1 MLDFEQYI
9 DIFID
14 ESKEHLQSLNQC
26 LLDYESNTENLET
39 VNEIF
44 RIAHT
49 LKGMSATMGFET
61 IASLTHKM
69 ENILDGIRSHK
80 LQTTGEMVDILFE
93 GLDILEEEVK
103 SIETTGKE
111 KEIDIKN
118 IIARLDDIEK
128 QKPSKAK
135 ETIKNTLDSDNS
147 NDSHVLEISQEDKET
162 IVNVALDMAENGFQ
176 IYKLW
181 IKLEKGCMLKAA
193 RAFLVF
199 KSLEAKGE
207 IVYSSPSSD
216 DIEDEKFE
224 DSFIVLYST
233 KLSIEEVEKIVI
245 EVSEVETVE
254 ISIYDI
260 TKDDVSKSE
269 QSQVV
274 DVQTNEQIISED
286 KGNINLKE
294 NKTDIKNEIVKDK
307 KVESDSVTKKSK
319 TGKTV
324 RVDIDRLDNLMNLV
338 SELIIVKTRLEDDE
352 ISSNQQN
359 MNDAV
364 EYLERITT
372 SLHDAVT
379 KVRMVPV
386 ERVFNRFPRMVRD
399 LSKDLNKEIELFM
412 AGEETEV
419 DRTVI
424 DEIGDPLIHLLRNS
438 IDHGIEVPEV
448 RLQKGKNEKGKVN
461 LNAYPDGNTVVIEVS
476 DDGAGINV
484 EKVKQKAIDK
494 GLITTEQAREM
505 DSNKAAE
512 LIFAPGFSTAD
523 KVSDISGRGV
533 GLDVVLT
540 KIEALGGNVEIETEK
555 DKGSR
560 FIIRLP
566 LTLAIIQALLVI
578 IGDEK
583 YAIPLNNI
591 KEITDINT
599 EEIRLIEQKEV
610 ILYRDNPLPL
620 LRLSEVLDCKE
631 QNRAQGEATVV
642 IVKKGDKEIG
652 LIIDSLIGQQ
662 EIVIKSLGRYLN
674 FVKEIAGATILGN
687 GGVALIIDTN
697 SLF

>member
-14 ESKEHLQSLNQC
+14 ESKEHLQNLNQC
-26 LLDYESNTENLET
+26 LLDYEANTENLET

-80 LQTTGEMVDILFE
+80 LQTTPEMVDILFE

-103 SIETTGKE
+103 SIETSGKE

-118 IIARLDDIEK
+118 IISRLDDIENQRAGSAK
-128 QKPSKAK
+128 APIKSKA
-135 ETIKNTLDSDNS
+135 DSVDN
-147 NDSHVLEISQEDKET
+147 HELEISEEDRDT
-162 IVNVALDMAENGFQ
+162 IISVAADMAENGFKVF
-176 IYKLW
+176 KLW
-181 IKLEKGCMLKAA
+181 IKLEDGCMLKAA

-199 KSLEAKGE
+199 KSLESKGE

-224 DSFIVLYST
+224 DSFTVLYSS
-233 KLSIEEVEKIVI
+233 KLSSDEVEKIVM
-245 EVSEVETVE
+245 EVSEIEKVE
-254 ISIYDI
+254 ISIFDI
-260 TKDDVSKSE
+260 SKTTISKSE
-269 QSQVV
+269 SIESIKSM
-274 DVQTNEQIISED
+274 DDNEAQFEELT
-286 KGNINLKE
+286 KNINLE
-294 NKTDIKNEIVKDK
+294 NKSDTKNDSNQDK
-307 KVESDSVTKKSK
+307 QAEGDAASKKNK

-412 AGEETEV
+412 SGEETEV

-438 IDHGIEVPEV
+438 IDHGIEIPEV
-448 RLQKGKNEKGKVN
+448 RLEKGKKEKGRVN

-484 EKVKQKAIDK
+484 DKVKQKAIDK
-494 GLITTEQAREM
+494 GLITAEQAREM
-505 DSNKAAE
+505 DANKAAE

-578 IGDEK
+578 VGEEK

-631 QNRAQGEATVV
+631 QKRAQGEATVV

-674 FVKEIAGATILGN
+674 FVKQIAGATILGN

>member
-14 ESKEHLQSLNQC
+14 ESKEHLQNLNQC
-26 LLDYESNTENLET
+26 LLDYEANTENLET

-80 LQTTGEMVDILFE
+80 LQTTPEMVDILFE

-103 SIETTGKE
+103 SIETSGKE

-118 IIARLDDIEK
+118 IISRLDDIENQRAGSAK
-128 QKPSKAK
+128 APIKSKV
-135 ETIKNTLDSDNS
+135 DSVDN
-147 NDSHVLEISQEDKET
+147 HELEISEEDRDT
-162 IVNVALDMAENGFQ
+162 IISVAADMAENGFKVF
-176 IYKLW
+176 KLW
-181 IKLEKGCMLKAA
+181 IKLEDGCMLKAA

-199 KSLEAKGE
+199 KSLESKGE

-224 DSFIVLYST
+224 DSFTVLYSS
-233 KLSIEEVEKIVI
+233 KLSSDEVEKIVM
-245 EVSEVETVE
+245 EVSEIEKVE
-254 ISIYDI
+254 ISIFDI
-260 TKDDVSKSE
+260 SKATISKSE
-269 QSQVV
+269 SIESIKSM
-274 DVQTNEQIISED
+274 DDNEAQFEELT
-286 KGNINLKE
+286 KNINLE
-294 NKTDIKNEIVKDK
+294 NKSDTKNDSNQDK
-307 KVESDSVTKKSK
+307 QAEGDAGAKKNK

-412 AGEETEV
+412 SGEETEV

-438 IDHGIEVPEV
+438 IDHGIEIPEV
-448 RLQKGKNEKGKVN
+448 RLEKGKKEKGRVN

-484 EKVKQKAIDK
+484 DKVKQKAIDK
-494 GLITTEQAREM
+494 GLITAEQAREM
-505 DSNKAAE
+505 DANKAAE

-578 IGDEK
+578 VGEEK

-631 QNRAQGEATVV
+631 QKRAQGEATVV

-674 FVKEIAGATILGN
+674 FVKQIAGATILGN

>member
-14 ESKEHLQSLNQC
+14 ESKEHLQNLNQC
-26 LLDYESNTENLET
+26 LLDYEANTENLET

-80 LQTTGEMVDILFE
+80 LQTTPEMVDILFE

-103 SIETTGKE
+103 SIETSGKE

-118 IIARLDDIEK
+118 IISRLDDIENQRAGSAK
-128 QKPSKAK
+128 APIKSKV
-135 ETIKNTLDSDNS
+135 DSVDN
-147 NDSHVLEISQEDKET
+147 HELEISEEDRDT
-162 IVNVALDMAENGFQ
+162 IISVAADMAENGFKVF
-176 IYKLW
+176 KLW
-181 IKLEKGCMLKAA
+181 IKLEDGCMLKAA

-199 KSLEAKGE
+199 KSLESKGE

-224 DSFIVLYST
+224 DSFTVLYSS
-233 KLSIEEVEKIVI
+233 KLSSDEVEKIVM
-245 EVSEVETVE
+245 EVSEIEKVE
-254 ISIYDI
+254 ISIFDI
-260 TKDDVSKSE
+260 SKATISKSE
-269 QSQVV
+269 NIESIKSM
-274 DVQTNEQIISED
+274 DDNEAQFEELT
-286 KGNINLKE
+286 KNINLE
-294 NKTDIKNEIVKDK
+294 NKSDTKNDSNQDK
-307 KVESDSVTKKSK
+307 QAEGDAGAKKNK

-412 AGEETEV
+412 SGEETEV

-438 IDHGIEVPEV
+438 IDHGIEIPEV
-448 RLQKGKNEKGKVN
+448 RLEKGKKEKGRVN

-484 EKVKQKAIDK
+484 DKVKQKAIDK
-494 GLITTEQAREM
+494 GLITAEQAREM
-505 DSNKAAE
+505 DANKAAE

-578 IGDEK
+578 VGEEK

-631 QNRAQGEATVV
+631 QKRAQGEATVV

-674 FVKEIAGATILGN
+674 FVKQIAGATILGN

>member
-14 ESKEHLQSLNQC
+14 ESKEHLQNLNQC
-26 LLDYESNTENLET
+26 LLDYEANTENLET

-80 LQTTGEMVDILFE
+80 LQTTPEMVDILFE

-103 SIETTGKE
+103 SIETSGKE

-118 IIARLDDIEK
+118 IISRLDDIENQRAGSAK
-128 QKPSKAK
+128 APIKAK
-135 ETIKNTLDSDNS
+135 IDSVDN
-147 NDSHVLEISQEDKET
+147 HELEISEEDRDT
-162 IVNVALDMAENGFQ
+162 IISVAADMAENGFKVF
-176 IYKLW
+176 KLW
-181 IKLEKGCMLKAA
+181 IKLEDGCMLKAA

-199 KSLEAKGE
+199 KSLESKGE

-224 DSFIVLYST
+224 DSFTVLYSS
-233 KLSIEEVEKIVI
+233 KLSSDEVEKIVM
-245 EVSEVETVE
+245 EVSEIEKVE
-254 ISIYDI
+254 ISIFDI
-260 TKDDVSKSE
+260 SKATISKSE
-269 QSQVV
+269 NIESIKSM
-274 DVQTNEQIISED
+274 DDNEAQFEELT
-286 KGNINLKE
+286 KNINLE
-294 NKTDIKNEIVKDK
+294 NKSDTKNDSNQDK
-307 KVESDSVTKKSK
+307 QAEGDAGAKKNK

-412 AGEETEV
+412 SGEETEV

-438 IDHGIEVPEV
+438 IDHGIEIPEV
-448 RLQKGKNEKGKVN
+448 RLEKGKKEKGRVN

-484 EKVKQKAIDK
+484 DKVKQKAIDK
-494 GLITTEQAREM
+494 GLITAEQAREM
-505 DSNKAAE
+505 DANKAAE

-578 IGDEK
+578 VGEEK

-631 QNRAQGEATVV
+631 QKRTQGEATVV

-674 FVKEIAGATILGN
+674 FVKQIAGATILGN

>member
-14 ESKEHLQSLNQC
+14 ESKEHLQNLNQC
-26 LLDYESNTENLET
+26 LLDYEANTENLET

-80 LQTTGEMVDILFE
+80 LQTTPEMVDILFE

-103 SIETTGKE
+103 SIETSGKE

-118 IIARLDDIEK
+118 IISRLDDIENQRAGSAK
-128 QKPSKAK
+128 APIKSKA
-135 ETIKNTLDSDNS
+135 DSVDN
-147 NDSHVLEISQEDKET
+147 HELEISEEDRDT
-162 IVNVALDMAENGFQ
+162 IISVAADMAENGFKVF
-176 IYKLW
+176 KLW
-181 IKLEKGCMLKAA
+181 IKLEDGCMLKAA

-199 KSLEAKGE
+199 KSLESKGE

-224 DSFIVLYST
+224 DSFTVLYSS
-233 KLSIEEVEKIVI
+233 KLSSDEVEKIVM
-245 EVSEVETVE
+245 EVSEIEKVE
-254 ISIYDI
+254 ISIFDI
-260 TKDDVSKSE
+260 SKATISKSE
-269 QSQVV
+269 NIESIKSM
-274 DVQTNEQIISED
+274 DDNEAQFEELT
-286 KGNINLKE
+286 KNINLE
-294 NKTDIKNEIVKDK
+294 NKSDTKNDSNQDK
-307 KVESDSVTKKSK
+307 QAEGDAGSKKNK

-412 AGEETEV
+412 SGEETEV

-438 IDHGIEVPEV
+438 IDHGIEIPEV
-448 RLQKGKNEKGKVN
+448 RLEKGKKEKGRVN

-484 EKVKQKAIDK
+484 DKVKQKAIDK
-494 GLITTEQAREM
+494 GLITAEQAREM
-505 DSNKAAE
+505 DANKAAE

-578 IGDEK
+578 VGEEK

-631 QNRAQGEATVV
+631 QKRAQGEATVV

-674 FVKEIAGATILGN
+674 FVKQIAGATILGN

>member
-14 ESKEHLQSLNQC
+14 ESKEHLQNLNQC
-26 LLDYESNTENLET
+26 LLDYEANTENLET

-80 LQTTGEMVDILFE
+80 LQTTPEMVDILFE

-103 SIETTGKE
+103 SIETSGKE

-118 IIARLDDIEK
+118 IISRLDDIENQRAGSAK
-128 QKPSKAK
+128 APIKSKV
-135 ETIKNTLDSDNS
+135 DSVDN
-147 NDSHVLEISQEDKET
+147 HELEISEEDRDT
-162 IVNVALDMAENGFQ
+162 IISVAADMAENGFKVF
-176 IYKLW
+176 KLW
-181 IKLEKGCMLKAA
+181 IKLEDGCMLKAA

-199 KSLEAKGE
+199 KSLESKGE

-224 DSFIVLYST
+224 DSFTVLYSS
-233 KLSIEEVEKIVI
+233 KLSSDEVEKIVM
-245 EVSEVETVE
+245 EVSEIEKVE
-254 ISIYDI
+254 ISIFDI
-260 TKDDVSKSE
+260 SKATISKSE
-269 QSQVV
+269 NIESIKSM
-274 DVQTNEQIISED
+274 DDNETQFEELT
-286 KGNINLKE
+286 KNINLE
-294 NKTDIKNEIVKDK
+294 NKSDTKNDSNQDK
-307 KVESDSVTKKSK
+307 QAEGDAASKKNK

-386 ERVFNRFPRMVRD
+386 ERVFNRFPKMVRD

-412 AGEETEV
+412 SGEETEV

-438 IDHGIEVPEV
+438 IDHGIEIPEV
-448 RLQKGKNEKGKVN
+448 RLEKGKKEKGRVN

-484 EKVKQKAIDK
+484 DKVKQKAIDK
-494 GLITTEQAREM
+494 GLITAEQAREM
-505 DSNKAAE
+505 DANKAAE

-578 IGDEK
+578 VGEEK

-631 QNRAQGEATVV
+631 QKRAQGEATVV

-674 FVKEIAGATILGN
+674 FVKQIAGATILGN

>member
-14 ESKEHLQSLNQC
+14 ESKEHLQNLNQC
-26 LLDYESNTENLET
+26 LLDYEANTENLET

-80 LQTTGEMVDILFE
+80 LQTTPEMVDILFE

-103 SIETTGKE
+103 SIETSGKE

-118 IIARLDDIEK
+118 IISRLDDIENQRAGSAK
-128 QKPSKAK
+128 APIKSKV
-135 ETIKNTLDSDNS
+135 DSVDN
-147 NDSHVLEISQEDKET
+147 HELEISEEDRDT
-162 IVNVALDMAENGFQ
+162 IISVAADMAENGFKVF
-176 IYKLW
+176 KLW
-181 IKLEKGCMLKAA
+181 IKLEDGCMLKAA

-199 KSLEAKGE
+199 KSLESKGE

-224 DSFIVLYST
+224 DSFTVLYSS
-233 KLSIEEVEKIVI
+233 KLSSDEVEKIVM
-245 EVSEVETVE
+245 EVSEIEKVE
-254 ISIYDI
+254 ISIFDI
-260 TKDDVSKSE
+260 SKATISKSE
-269 QSQVV
+269 NIESIKSM
-274 DVQTNEQIISED
+274 DDNEAQFEELT
-286 KGNINLKE
+286 KNINVE
-294 NKTDIKNEIVKDK
+294 NKSDAK
-307 KVESDSVTKKSK
+307 SDSNQDKQAEGDAGSKKNK

-412 AGEETEV
+412 SGEETEV

-438 IDHGIEVPEV
+438 IDHGIEIPEV
-448 RLQKGKNEKGKVN
+448 RLEKGKKEKGRVN

-484 EKVKQKAIDK
+484 DKVKQKAIDK
-494 GLITTEQAREM
+494 GLITAEQAREM
-505 DSNKAAE
+505 DANKAAE

-578 IGDEK
+578 VGEEK

-631 QNRAQGEATVV
+631 QKRTQGEATVV

-674 FVKEIAGATILGN
+674 FVKQIAGATILGN
-687 GGVALIIDTN
+687 GGVVLIIDTN

>member
-14 ESKEHLQSLNQC
+14 ESKEHLQNLNQC
-26 LLDYESNTENLET
+26 LMDYEANTENLET

-80 LQTTGEMVDILFE
+80 LQTTSEMVDILFE

-111 KEIDIKN
+111 KKIDIKN
-118 IIARLDDIEK
+118 IIARLDDIEN
-128 QKPSKAK
+128 QRGGSTKA
-135 ETIKNTLDSDNS
+135 SDQPKKDFDN
-147 NDSHVLEISQEDKET
+147 NHDIEISEEDRDT
-162 IVNVALDMAENGFQ
+162 IISVATEMAENGFKVF
-176 IYKLW
+176 KLW
-181 IKLEKGCMLKAA
+181 IKLEDGCMLKAA

-199 KSLEAKGE
+199 KSLESKGE

-216 DIEDEKFE
+216 DIEDEKF
-224 DSFIVLYST
+224 DDNFTVLYSS
-233 KLSIEEVEKIVI
+233 KLSSDEVQKIVM
-245 EVSEVETVE
+245 EVSEIEKVE
-254 ISIYDI
+254 ISLFDI
-260 TKDDVSKSE
+260 SKESIGKSSASE
-269 QSQVV
+269 LIEAQGDNQNQFEDIKQSQ
-274 DVQTNEQIISED
+274 IH
-286 KGNINLKE
+286 E
-294 NKTDIKNEIVKDK
+294 NKSDAKNGATQEKQAETDSSSKKN
-307 KVESDSVTKKSK
+307 K

-412 AGEETEV
+412 SGEETEV

-438 IDHGIEVPEV
+438 IDHGIEIPEV
-448 RLQKGKNEKGKVN
+448 RLEKGKSEKGRVN

-505 DSNKAAE
+505 DANKAAE

-578 IGDEK
+578 VGEEK

-591 KEITDINT
+591 KEITDINI

-631 QNRAQGEATVV
+631 QKRAQGEATVV

>member
-14 ESKEHLQSLNQC
+14 ESKEHLQNLNQC
-26 LLDYESNTENLET
+26 LLDYEANTENLET

-80 LQTTGEMVDILFE
+80 LQTTPEMVDILFE

-103 SIETTGKE
+103 SIETSGKE

-118 IIARLDDIEK
+118 IISRLDDIENQRAGSAK
-128 QKPSKAK
+128 APIKSK
-135 ETIKNTLDSDNS
+135 IDSVDN
-147 NDSHVLEISQEDKET
+147 HELEISEEDRDT
-162 IVNVALDMAENGFQ
+162 IISVAADMAENGFKVF
-176 IYKLW
+176 KLW
-181 IKLEKGCMLKAA
+181 IKLEDGCMLKAA

-199 KSLEAKGE
+199 KSLESKGE

-224 DSFIVLYST
+224 DSFTVLYSS
-233 KLSIEEVEKIVI
+233 KLSSDEVEKIVM
-245 EVSEVETVE
+245 EVSEIEKVE
-254 ISIYDI
+254 ISIFDI
-260 TKDDVSKSE
+260 SKATISKSE
-269 QSQVV
+269 NIESIKSM
-274 DVQTNEQIISED
+274 DDNEAQFEELT
-286 KGNINLKE
+286 KNINLE
-294 NKTDIKNEIVKDK
+294 NKSDTKNDSNQDK
-307 KVESDSVTKKSK
+307 QAEGDAGAKKNK

-412 AGEETEV
+412 SGEETEV

-438 IDHGIEVPEV
+438 IDHGIEIPEV
-448 RLQKGKNEKGKVN
+448 RLEKGKKEKGRVN

-484 EKVKQKAIDK
+484 DKVKQKAIDK
-494 GLITTEQAREM
+494 GLITAEQAREM
-505 DSNKAAE
+505 DANKAAE

-578 IGDEK
+578 VGEEK

-631 QNRAQGEATVV
+631 QKRAQGEATVV

-674 FVKEIAGATILGN
+674 FVKQIAGATILGN

>member
-14 ESKEHLQSLNQC
+14 ESKEHLQNLNER
-26 LLDYESNTENLET
+26 LMDYEANTENLET

-61 IASLTHKM
+61 IATLTHKM

-80 LQTTGEMVDILFE
+80 LQTTSEMVDILFE

-103 SIETTGKE
+103 SVETTGSE
-111 KEIDIKN
+111 KKTDITN
-118 IIARLDDIEK
+118 IMSRLDDIEH
-128 QKPSKAK
+128 QRGSSSVKPTTATVE
-135 ETIKNTLDSDNS
+135 ETGGDGRD
-147 NDSHVLEISQEDKET
+147 LEISEEDKET
-162 IVNVALDMAENGFQ
+162 IISVAEQMAENGMKVF
-176 IYKLW
+176 KLW
-181 IKLEKGCMLKAA
+181 VKLEDNCMLKAA
-193 RAFLVF
+193 RSFLVF
-199 KSLEAKGE
+199 KSLESKGE
-207 IVYSSPSSD
+207 VVYSHPSAD

-224 DSFIVLYST
+224 DSFTVLYAT
-233 KLSIEEVEKIVI
+233 DLPTEEIETMIM
-245 EVSEVETVE
+245 EVSEIEKVE
-254 ISIYDI
+254 ISEFDI
-260 TKDDVSKSE
+260 SKE
-269 QSQVV
+269 
-274 DVQTNEQIISED
+274 TISED
-286 KGNINLKE
+286 KGSEPIMTEDDKQIQAETATKTQPSEAKTAPRAAAKE
-294 NKTDIKNEIVKDK
+294 KQADADSGAKKNKA
-307 KVESDSVTKKSK
+307 
-319 TGKTV
+319 GKTV

-338 SELIIVKTRLEDDE
+338 SELIIVKTRLEDDA
-352 ISSNQQN
+352 ISSNPQN

-399 LSKDLNKEIELFM
+399 LSKDLNKEIDLVM
-412 AGEETEV
+412 MGEETEV

-438 IDHGIEVPEV
+438 IDHGVELPEV
-448 RLQKGKNEKGKVN
+448 RLEKGKKEKGKVN

-494 GLITTEQAREM
+494 GLITIEQAREM
-505 DSNKAAE
+505 DSSKAAE

-523 KVSDISGRGV
+523 KVSDVSGRGV

-578 IGDEK
+578 VGNEK

-599 EEIRLIEQKEV
+599 KEIRLIEQKEV
-610 ILYRDNPLPL
+610 ILYRDNPLNL
-620 LRLSEVLDCKE
+620 LRLSEVMDCEE
-631 QNRAQGEATVV
+631 QNRIEGEATVV
-642 IVKKGDKEIG
+642 IVKKGDKELG

-662 EIVIKSLGRYLN
+662 EIVIKSLGKYLN

>member
-14 ESKEHLQSLNQC
+14 ESKEHLQNLNQC
-26 LLDYESNTENLET
+26 LLDYEANTENLET

-80 LQTTGEMVDILFE
+80 LQTTPEMVDILFE

-103 SIETTGKE
+103 SIETSGKE

-118 IIARLDDIEK
+118 IISRLDDIENQRAGSAK
-128 QKPSKAK
+128 APIKSK
-135 ETIKNTLDSDNS
+135 IDSVDN
-147 NDSHVLEISQEDKET
+147 HELEISEEDRDT
-162 IVNVALDMAENGFQ
+162 IISVAADMAENGFKVF
-176 IYKLW
+176 KLW
-181 IKLEKGCMLKAA
+181 IKLEDGCMLKAA

-199 KSLEAKGE
+199 KSLESKGE
-207 IVYSSPSSD
+207 IVYFSPSSD

-224 DSFIVLYST
+224 DSFTVLYSS
-233 KLSIEEVEKIVI
+233 KLSSDEVEKIVM
-245 EVSEVETVE
+245 EVSEIEKVE
-254 ISIYDI
+254 ISIFDI
-260 TKDDVSKSE
+260 SKATISKSE
-269 QSQVV
+269 NIESIKSM
-274 DVQTNEQIISED
+274 DDNEAQFEELT
-286 KGNINLKE
+286 KNINVE
-294 NKTDIKNEIVKDK
+294 NKSDAK
-307 KVESDSVTKKSK
+307 SDSNQDKQAEGDAGSKKNK

-412 AGEETEV
+412 SGEETEV

-438 IDHGIEVPEV
+438 IDHGIEIPEV
-448 RLQKGKNEKGKVN
+448 RLEKGKKEKGRVN

-484 EKVKQKAIDK
+484 DKVKQKAIDK
-494 GLITTEQAREM
+494 GLITAEQAREM
-505 DSNKAAE
+505 DANKAAE

-578 IGDEK
+578 VGEEK

-631 QNRAQGEATVV
+631 QKRAQGEATVV

-674 FVKEIAGATILGN
+674 FVKQIAGATILGN

>member
-14 ESKEHLQSLNQC
+14 ESKEHLQTLNQC
-26 LLDYESNTENLET
+26 LLDYEANTENLET

-80 LQTTGEMVDILFE
+80 LQTTPEMVDILFE

-103 SIETTGKE
+103 SIETSGKE

-118 IIARLDDIEK
+118 IISRLDDIENQRAGSAK
-128 QKPSKAK
+128 APIKSKV
-135 ETIKNTLDSDNS
+135 DSVDN
-147 NDSHVLEISQEDKET
+147 HELEISEEDRDT
-162 IVNVALDMAENGFQ
+162 IISVAADMAENGFKVF
-176 IYKLW
+176 KLW
-181 IKLEKGCMLKAA
+181 IKLEDGCMLKAA

-199 KSLEAKGE
+199 KSLESKGE

-224 DSFIVLYST
+224 DSFTVLYSS
-233 KLSIEEVEKIVI
+233 KLSSDEVEKIVM
-245 EVSEVETVE
+245 EVSEIEKVE
-254 ISIYDI
+254 ISIFDI
-260 TKDDVSKSE
+260 SKATISKSE
-269 QSQVV
+269 NIESIKTM
-274 DVQTNEQIISED
+274 DDNEAQFEELT
-286 KGNINLKE
+286 KNINVE
-294 NKTDIKNEIVKDK
+294 NKSDAK
-307 KVESDSVTKKSK
+307 SDSNQDKQAEGDAGSKKNK

-412 AGEETEV
+412 SGEETEV

-438 IDHGIEVPEV
+438 IDHGIEIPEV
-448 RLQKGKNEKGKVN
+448 RLEKGKKEKGRVN

-484 EKVKQKAIDK
+484 DKVKQKAIDK
-494 GLITTEQAREM
+494 GLITAEQAREM
-505 DSNKAAE
+505 DANKAAE

-578 IGDEK
+578 VGEEK

-631 QNRAQGEATVV
+631 QKRAQGEATVV

-674 FVKEIAGATILGN
+674 FVKQIAGATILGN

>member
-1 MLDFEQYI
+1 MLDLEQYI
-9 DIFID
+9 DIFIE
-14 ESKEHLQSLNQC
+14 ESKEHLQNLNQC
-26 LLDYESNTENLET
+26 LLDYETNTEKLET

-80 LQTTGEMVDILFE
+80 LKTTPEMVNILFE

-103 SIETTGKE
+103 SIDTTGKE
-111 KEIDIKN
+111 KVIDIQD
-118 IIARLDDIEK
+118 IIARLDNIEN
-128 QKPSKAK
+128 PK
-135 ETIKNTLDSDNS
+135 EKIESIVQSQSEESHDDFQISD
-147 NDSHVLEISQEDKET
+147 EDKET
-162 IVNVALDMAENGFQ
+162 IISVAADLADKGL
-176 IYKLW
+176 KLFKVW
-181 IKLEKGCMLKAA
+181 VKLEDSCMLKAA

-199 KSLEAKGE
+199 KTLESKGE
-207 IVYSSPSSD
+207 VVYSHPSSD
-216 DIEDEKFE
+216 DIEDEQFD
-224 DSFIVLYST
+224 DSFTVLFST
-233 KLSIEEVEKIVI
+233 NLTESDISALILD
-245 EVSEVETVE
+245 VSEVEKAEVE
-254 ISIYDI
+254 LYDIAKIKDEQSEVIIENTKLSESDFESI
-260 TKDDVSKSE
+260 TKDLPVLSKTTAK
-269 QSQVV
+269 
-274 DVQTNEQIISED
+274 DD
-286 KGNINLKE
+286 K
-294 NKTDIKNEIVKDK
+294 KTDADTA
-307 KVESDSVTKKSK
+307 TKKNK

-352 ISSNQQN
+352 ISSDQQN
-359 MNDAV
+359 LSDAV

-399 LSKDLNKEIELFM
+399 LSKDLNKEIDLFM

-438 IDHGIEVPEV
+438 LDHGIELPEI
-448 RLQKGKNEKGKVN
+448 RLQKGKNEKGRVN

-476 DDGAGINV
+476 DDGAGINID
-484 EKVKQKAIDK
+484 KVKQKAVDK
-494 GLITTEQAREM
+494 GLITIEQAREM

-523 KVSDISGRGV
+523 KVSDVSGRGV

-578 IGDEK
+578 IGNEK

-599 EEIRLIEQKEV
+599 GEIRLIEQKEV

-631 QNRAQGEATVV
+631 KDRKQGEVTVV

-662 EIVIKSLGRYLN
+662 EIVIKALGRYLN

>member
-14 ESKEHLQSLNQC
+14 ESKEHLQNLNQC
-26 LLDYESNTENLET
+26 LLDYEANTENLET

-80 LQTTGEMVDILFE
+80 LQTTPEMVDILFE

-103 SIETTGKE
+103 SIETSGKE

-118 IIARLDDIEK
+118 IISRLDDIENQRAGSAK
-128 QKPSKAK
+128 APIKSKV
-135 ETIKNTLDSDNS
+135 DSVDN
-147 NDSHVLEISQEDKET
+147 HELEISEEDRDT
-162 IVNVALDMAENGFQ
+162 IISVAADMAENGFKVF
-176 IYKLW
+176 KLW
-181 IKLEKGCMLKAA
+181 IKLEDGCMLKAA

-199 KSLEAKGE
+199 KSLESKGE

-224 DSFIVLYST
+224 DSFTVLYSS
-233 KLSIEEVEKIVI
+233 KLSSDEVEKIVM
-245 EVSEVETVE
+245 EVSEIEKVE
-254 ISIYDI
+254 ISIFDI
-260 TKDDVSKSE
+260 SKATISKSE
-269 QSQVV
+269 SIESIKSM
-274 DVQTNEQIISED
+274 DDNEAQFEELT
-286 KGNINLKE
+286 KNINLE
-294 NKTDIKNEIVKDK
+294 NKSDTKNDSNQDK
-307 KVESDSVTKKSK
+307 QAEGDAGSKKNK

-412 AGEETEV
+412 SGEETEV

-438 IDHGIEVPEV
+438 IDHGIEIPEV
-448 RLQKGKNEKGKVN
+448 RLEKGKKEKGRVN

-484 EKVKQKAIDK
+484 DKVKQKAIDK
-494 GLITTEQAREM
+494 GLITAEQAREM
-505 DSNKAAE
+505 DANKAAE

-578 IGDEK
+578 VGEEK

-631 QNRAQGEATVV
+631 QKRAQGEATVV

-674 FVKEIAGATILGN
+674 FVKQIAGATILGN

>member
-14 ESKEHLQSLNQC
+14 ESKEHLQNLNQC
-26 LLDYESNTENLET
+26 LLDYEANTENLET

-80 LQTTGEMVDILFE
+80 LQTTPEMVDILFE

-103 SIETTGKE
+103 SIETSGKE

-118 IIARLDDIEK
+118 IISRLDDIENQRAGSAK
-128 QKPSKAK
+128 APIKSKV
-135 ETIKNTLDSDNS
+135 DSVDN
-147 NDSHVLEISQEDKET
+147 HELEISEEDRDT
-162 IVNVALDMAENGFQ
+162 IISVAADMAENGFKVF
-176 IYKLW
+176 KLW
-181 IKLEKGCMLKAA
+181 IKLEDGCMLKAA

-199 KSLEAKGE
+199 KSLESKGE

-224 DSFIVLYST
+224 DSFTVLYSS
-233 KLSIEEVEKIVI
+233 KLSSDEVEKIVM
-245 EVSEVETVE
+245 EVSEIEKVE
-254 ISIYDI
+254 ISIFDI
-260 TKDDVSKSE
+260 SKATISKSE
-269 QSQVV
+269 SIESIKSM
-274 DVQTNEQIISED
+274 DDNEAQFEELT
-286 KGNINLKE
+286 KNINLE
-294 NKTDIKNEIVKDK
+294 NKSDTKNDSNQDK
-307 KVESDSVTKKSK
+307 QAEGDAASKKNK

-412 AGEETEV
+412 SGEETEV

-438 IDHGIEVPEV
+438 IDHGIEIPEV
-448 RLQKGKNEKGKVN
+448 RLEKGKKEKGRVN

-484 EKVKQKAIDK
+484 DKVKQKAIDK
-494 GLITTEQAREM
+494 GLITAEQAREM
-505 DSNKAAE
+505 DANKAAE

-578 IGDEK
+578 VGEEK

-631 QNRAQGEATVV
+631 QKRAQGEATVV

-674 FVKEIAGATILGN
+674 FVKQIAGATILGN

>member
-14 ESKEHLQSLNQC
+14 ESKEHLQNLNQC
-26 LLDYESNTENLET
+26 LLDYEANTENLET

-80 LQTTGEMVDILFE
+80 LQTTPEMVDILFE

-103 SIETTGKE
+103 SIETSGKE

-118 IIARLDDIEK
+118 IISRLDDIENQRAGSAK
-128 QKPSKAK
+128 APIKSKV
-135 ETIKNTLDSDNS
+135 DSVDN
-147 NDSHVLEISQEDKET
+147 HELEISEEDRDT
-162 IVNVALDMAENGFQ
+162 IISVAADMAENGFKVF
-176 IYKLW
+176 KLW
-181 IKLEKGCMLKAA
+181 IKLEDGCMLKAA

-199 KSLEAKGE
+199 KSLESKGE

-224 DSFIVLYST
+224 DSFTVLYSS
-233 KLSIEEVEKIVI
+233 KLSSDEVEKIVM
-245 EVSEVETVE
+245 EVSEIEKVE
-254 ISIYDI
+254 ISIFDI
-260 TKDDVSKSE
+260 SKATISKSQNIE
-269 QSQVV
+269 SIKTM
-274 DVQTNEQIISED
+274 DDNEAQFEELT
-286 KGNINLKE
+286 KNINLE
-294 NKTDIKNEIVKDK
+294 NKSDTKNDSNQDK
-307 KVESDSVTKKSK
+307 QAEGDAASKKNK

-412 AGEETEV
+412 SGEETEV

-438 IDHGIEVPEV
+438 IDHGIEIPEV
-448 RLQKGKNEKGKVN
+448 RLEKGKKEKGRVN

-484 EKVKQKAIDK
+484 DKVKQKAIDK
-494 GLITTEQAREM
+494 GLITAEQAREM
-505 DSNKAAE
+505 DANKAAE

-578 IGDEK
+578 VGEEK

-631 QNRAQGEATVV
+631 QKRAQGEATVV

-674 FVKEIAGATILGN
+674 FVKQIAGATILGN

>member
-14 ESKEHLQSLNQC
+14 ESKEHLQNLNQC

-80 LQTTGEMVDILFE
+80 LQTTPEMVDILFE

-103 SIETTGKE
+103 SIETSGKE

-118 IIARLDDIEK
+118 IISRLDDIENQRAGSAK
-128 QKPSKAK
+128 APIKSKA
-135 ETIKNTLDSDNS
+135 DSVDN
-147 NDSHVLEISQEDKET
+147 HELEISEEDRDT
-162 IVNVALDMAENGFQ
+162 IISVAADMAENGFKVF
-176 IYKLW
+176 KLW
-181 IKLEKGCMLKAA
+181 IKLEDGCMLKAA

-199 KSLEAKGE
+199 KSLESKGE

-224 DSFIVLYST
+224 DSFTVLYSS
-233 KLSIEEVEKIVI
+233 KLSSDEVEKIVM
-245 EVSEVETVE
+245 EVSEIEKVE
-254 ISIYDI
+254 ISIFDI
-260 TKDDVSKSE
+260 SKTTISKSE
-269 QSQVV
+269 SIESIKSM
-274 DVQTNEQIISED
+274 DDNEAQFEELT
-286 KGNINLKE
+286 KNINVE
-294 NKTDIKNEIVKDK
+294 NKSDAK
-307 KVESDSVTKKSK
+307 SDSNQDKQVEGDAGSKKNK

-412 AGEETEV
+412 SGEETEV

-438 IDHGIEVPEV
+438 IDHGIEIPEV
-448 RLQKGKNEKGKVN
+448 RLEKGKKEKGRVN

-484 EKVKQKAIDK
+484 DKVKQKAIDK
-494 GLITTEQAREM
+494 GLITAEQAREM
-505 DSNKAAE
+505 DANKAAE

-578 IGDEK
+578 VGEEK

-631 QNRAQGEATVV
+631 QKRAQGEATVV

-674 FVKEIAGATILGN
+674 FVKQIAGATILGN

>member
-14 ESKEHLQSLNQC
+14 ESKEHLQNLNQC
-26 LLDYESNTENLET
+26 LLDYEANTENLET

-80 LQTTGEMVDILFE
+80 LQTTPEMVDILFE

-103 SIETTGKE
+103 SIETSGKE

-118 IIARLDDIEK
+118 IISRLDDIENQRAGSAK
-128 QKPSKAK
+128 APIKSK
-135 ETIKNTLDSDNS
+135 IDSVDN
-147 NDSHVLEISQEDKET
+147 HELEISEEDRDT
-162 IVNVALDMAENGFQ
+162 IISVAADMAENGFKVF
-176 IYKLW
+176 KLW
-181 IKLEKGCMLKAA
+181 IKLEDGCMLKTA

-199 KSLEAKGE
+199 KSLESKGE

-224 DSFIVLYST
+224 DSFTVLYSS
-233 KLSIEEVEKIVI
+233 KLSSDEVEKIVM
-245 EVSEVETVE
+245 EVSEIEKVE
-254 ISIYDI
+254 ISIFDI
-260 TKDDVSKSE
+260 SKATISKSE
-269 QSQVV
+269 NIESIKSM
-274 DVQTNEQIISED
+274 DDNEAQFEELT
-286 KGNINLKE
+286 KNINLE
-294 NKTDIKNEIVKDK
+294 NKSDTKNDSNQDK
-307 KVESDSVTKKSK
+307 QAEGDAGAKKNK

-412 AGEETEV
+412 SGEETEV

-438 IDHGIEVPEV
+438 IDHGIEIPEV
-448 RLQKGKNEKGKVN
+448 RLEKGKKEKGRVN

-484 EKVKQKAIDK
+484 DKVKQKAIDK
-494 GLITTEQAREM
+494 GLITAEQAREM
-505 DSNKAAE
+505 DANKAAE

-578 IGDEK
+578 VGEEK

-631 QNRAQGEATVV
+631 QKRTQGEATVV

-674 FVKEIAGATILGN
+674 FLKQIAGATILGN

>member
-14 ESKEHLQSLNQC
+14 ESKEHLQNLNQC
-26 LLDYESNTENLET
+26 LLDYEANTENLET

-80 LQTTGEMVDILFE
+80 LQTTPEMVDILFE

-103 SIETTGKE
+103 SIETSGKE

-118 IIARLDDIEK
+118 IISRLDDIENQRAGSAK
-128 QKPSKAK
+128 APIKSKA
-135 ETIKNTLDSDNS
+135 DSVDN
-147 NDSHVLEISQEDKET
+147 HELEISEEDRDT
-162 IVNVALDMAENGFQ
+162 IISVAADMAENGFKVF
-176 IYKLW
+176 KLW
-181 IKLEKGCMLKAA
+181 IKLEDGCMLKAA

-199 KSLEAKGE
+199 KSLESKGE

-224 DSFIVLYST
+224 DSFTVLYSS
-233 KLSIEEVEKIVI
+233 KLSSDEVEKIVM
-245 EVSEVETVE
+245 EVSEIEKVE
-254 ISIYDI
+254 ISIFDI
-260 TKDDVSKSE
+260 SKATISKSE
-269 QSQVV
+269 NIESIKSM
-274 DVQTNEQIISED
+274 DDNEAQFEELT
-286 KGNINLKE
+286 KNINLE
-294 NKTDIKNEIVKDK
+294 NKSDTKNDSNQDK
-307 KVESDSVTKKSK
+307 QAEGDAGAKKNK

-412 AGEETEV
+412 SGEETEV

-438 IDHGIEVPEV
+438 IDHGIEIPEV
-448 RLQKGKNEKGKVN
+448 RLEKGKKEKGRVN

-484 EKVKQKAIDK
+484 DKVKQKAIDK
-494 GLITTEQAREM
+494 GLITAEQAREM
-505 DSNKAAE
+505 DANKAAE

-578 IGDEK
+578 VGEEK

-631 QNRAQGEATVV
+631 QKRAQGEATVV

-674 FVKEIAGATILGN
+674 FVKQIAGATILGN

>member
-1 MLDFEQYI
+1 MLDLEQYI
-9 DIFID
+9 DIFIE
-14 ESKEHLQSLNQC
+14 ESKEHLQNLNQC
-26 LLDYESNTENLET
+26 LLDYETNTEKLET

-80 LQTTGEMVDILFE
+80 LKTTPEMVDILFE

-111 KEIDIKN
+111 KVIDIQN
-118 IIARLDDIEK
+118 IIARLDNIENPK
-128 QKPSKAK
+128 DKVEKNAKPKV
-135 ETIKNTLDSDNS
+135 EENTDDFQIG
-147 NDSHVLEISQEDKET
+147 EEDKEV
-162 IVNVALDMAENGFQ
+162 IMNVAADLAEKGF
-176 IYKLW
+176 KLFKVW
-181 IKLEKGCMLKAA
+181 VKLEDACMLKAA

-199 KSLEAKGE
+199 KTLESKGE
-207 IVYSSPSSD
+207 IVYSHPSSD
-216 DIEDEKFE
+216 DIEDEQFE
-224 DSFIVLYST
+224 DFFTVLFST
-233 KLSIEEVEKIVI
+233 KLSEKEISELVLD
-245 EVSEVETVE
+245 VSEVETAKVNL
-254 ISIYDI
+254 YDI
-260 TKDDVSKSE
+260 TTIKNQEEHVEIQEIDKLASNNLDQDNNLLEKSA
-269 QSQVV
+269 
-274 DVQTNEQIISED
+274 D
-286 KGNINLKE
+286 K
-294 NKTDIKNEIVKDK
+294 NKDIKK
-307 KVESDSVTKKSK
+307 SDTETTSKKSK
-319 TGKTV
+319 AGKTV

-352 ISSNQQN
+352 ISSDQQN
-359 MNDAV
+359 MSEAV

-399 LSKDLNKEIELFM
+399 LSRDLNKEIELFM
-412 AGEETEV
+412 KGEETEV

-448 RLQKGKNEKGKVN
+448 RLQKGKSEKGRVN

-484 EKVKQKAIDK
+484 EKVKQKAIEK
-494 GLITTEQAREM
+494 GLITIEQAREM

-512 LIFAPGFSTAD
+512 MIFAPGFSTAD
-523 KVSDISGRGV
+523 KVSDVSGRGV

-566 LTLAIIQALLVI
+566 LTLAIIQALLVV
-578 IGDEK
+578 IGNEK

-599 EEIRLIEQKEV
+599 KEIRLIEQKEV

-620 LRLSEVLDCKE
+620 LRLSQALDCKD
-631 QNRAQGEATVV
+631 QNKTEGEVTVV

-662 EIVIKSLGRYLN
+662 EIVIKALGRYLN
-674 FVKEIAGATILGN
+674 FVREIAGATILGN

>member
-14 ESKEHLQSLNQC
+14 ESKEHLQNLNQC
-26 LLDYESNTENLET
+26 LLDYEANTENLET

-80 LQTTGEMVDILFE
+80 LQTTPEMVDILFE

-103 SIETTGKE
+103 SIETSGKE

-118 IIARLDDIEK
+118 IISRLDDIENQRAGSAK
-128 QKPSKAK
+128 APIKSKV
-135 ETIKNTLDSDNS
+135 DSVDN
-147 NDSHVLEISQEDKET
+147 HELEISEEDRDT
-162 IVNVALDMAENGFQ
+162 IISVAADMAENGFKVF
-176 IYKLW
+176 KLW
-181 IKLEKGCMLKAA
+181 IKLEDGCMLKAA

-199 KSLEAKGE
+199 KSLESKGE

-224 DSFIVLYST
+224 DSFTVLYSS
-233 KLSIEEVEKIVI
+233 KLSSDEVEKIVM
-245 EVSEVETVE
+245 EVSEIEKVE
-254 ISIYDI
+254 ISIFDI
-260 TKDDVSKSE
+260 SKATISKSE
-269 QSQVV
+269 SIESIKSM
-274 DVQTNEQIISED
+274 DDNEAQFEELT
-286 KGNINLKE
+286 KNINLE
-294 NKTDIKNEIVKDK
+294 NKSDTKNDSNQDK
-307 KVESDSVTKKSK
+307 QAEGDAASKKNK

-412 AGEETEV
+412 SGEETEV

-438 IDHGIEVPEV
+438 IDHGIELPEV
-448 RLQKGKNEKGKVN
+448 RLKKGKKEKGRVN

-484 EKVKQKAIDK
+484 DKVKQKAIDK
-494 GLITTEQAREM
+494 GLITAEQAREM
-505 DSNKAAE
+505 DANKAAE

-578 IGDEK
+578 VGEEK

-631 QNRAQGEATVV
+631 QKRAQGEATVV

-674 FVKEIAGATILGN
+674 FVKQIAGATILGN

>member
-14 ESKEHLQSLNQC
+14 ESKEHLQNLNQC
-26 LLDYESNTENLET
+26 LLDYEANTENLET

-80 LQTTGEMVDILFE
+80 LQTTPEMVDILFE

-103 SIETTGKE
+103 SIETSGKE

-118 IIARLDDIEK
+118 IISRLDDIENQRAGSAK
-128 QKPSKAK
+128 APIKSKV
-135 ETIKNTLDSDNS
+135 DSVDN
-147 NDSHVLEISQEDKET
+147 HELEISEEDRDT
-162 IVNVALDMAENGFQ
+162 IISVAADMAENGFKVF
-176 IYKLW
+176 KLW
-181 IKLEKGCMLKAA
+181 IKLEDGCMLKAA

-199 KSLEAKGE
+199 KSLESKGE

-224 DSFIVLYST
+224 DSFTVLYSS
-233 KLSIEEVEKIVI
+233 KLSSDEVEKIVM
-245 EVSEVETVE
+245 EVSEIEKVE
-254 ISIYDI
+254 ISIFDI
-260 TKDDVSKSE
+260 SKATISKSE
-269 QSQVV
+269 SIESIKSM
-274 DVQTNEQIISED
+274 DDNEAQFEELT
-286 KGNINLKE
+286 KNINLE
-294 NKTDIKNEIVKDK
+294 NKSDTKNDSNQDK
-307 KVESDSVTKKSK
+307 QADGDAASKKNK

-412 AGEETEV
+412 SGEETEV

-438 IDHGIEVPEV
+438 IDHGIEIPEV
-448 RLQKGKNEKGKVN
+448 RLEKGKKEKGRVN

-484 EKVKQKAIDK
+484 DKVKQKAIDK
-494 GLITTEQAREM
+494 GLITAEQAREM
-505 DSNKAAE
+505 DANKAAE

-578 IGDEK
+578 VGEEK

-631 QNRAQGEATVV
+631 QKRAQGEATVV

-674 FVKEIAGATILGN
+674 FVKQIAGATILGN

>member
-14 ESKEHLQSLNQC
+14 ESKEHLQNLNQC
-26 LLDYESNTENLET
+26 LLDYEANTENLET

-80 LQTTGEMVDILFE
+80 LQTTSEMVDILFE

-118 IIARLDDIEK
+118 IIARLDDIEN
-128 QKPSKAK
+128 QRGTSAKAPVQVK
-135 ETIKNTLDSDNS
+135 SDLDNNHDI
-147 NDSHVLEISQEDKET
+147 EISEEDRDT
-162 IVNVALDMAENGFQ
+162 IISVAAEMAENGFKVF
-176 IYKLW
+176 KLW
-181 IKLEKGCMLKAA
+181 IKLEDGCMLKAA

-199 KSLEAKGE
+199 KSLESKGE

-216 DIEDEKFE
+216 DIEDEKFD
-224 DSFIVLYST
+224 DSFTVLYSS
-233 KLSIEEVEKIVI
+233 KLSSDEVQKIVM
-245 EVSEVETVE
+245 EVSEIEKVE
-254 ISIYDI
+254 ISIFDI
-260 TKDDVSKSE
+260 TKESIGKSSASELIEAQDENQKHFDDAN
-269 QSQVV
+269 QNQ
-274 DVQTNEQIISED
+274 
-286 KGNINLKE
+286 LRE
-294 NKTDIKNEIVKDK
+294 NKTDSKNGSTQEKQAETDSSSK
-307 KVESDSVTKKSK
+307 KNK

-438 IDHGIEVPEV
+438 IDHGIEIPEV
-448 RLQKGKNEKGKVN
+448 RLEKGKKEKGRVN

-494 GLITTEQAREM
+494 GLITAEQAREM
-505 DSNKAAE
+505 DANKAAE

-578 IGDEK
+578 VGEEK

-631 QNRAQGEATVV
+631 QKRAQGEATVV

>member
-14 ESKEHLQSLNQC
+14 ESKEHLQNLNQC
-26 LLDYESNTENLET
+26 LLDYEANTENLET

-80 LQTTGEMVDILFE
+80 LQTTPEMVDILFE

-103 SIETTGKE
+103 SIETSGKE

-118 IIARLDDIEK
+118 IISRLDDIENQRAGSAK
-128 QKPSKAK
+128 APIKAK
-135 ETIKNTLDSDNS
+135 IDSVDN
-147 NDSHVLEISQEDKET
+147 HELEISEEDRDT
-162 IVNVALDMAENGFQ
+162 IISVAADMAENGFKVF
-176 IYKLW
+176 KLW
-181 IKLEKGCMLKAA
+181 IKLEDGCMLKAA

-199 KSLEAKGE
+199 KSLESKGE

-224 DSFIVLYST
+224 DSFTVLYSS
-233 KLSIEEVEKIVI
+233 KLSSDEVEKIVM
-245 EVSEVETVE
+245 EVSEIEKVE
-254 ISIYDI
+254 ISIFDI
-260 TKDDVSKSE
+260 SKATISKSE
-269 QSQVV
+269 NIESIKSM
-274 DVQTNEQIISED
+274 DDNEAQFEELT
-286 KGNINLKE
+286 KNINLE
-294 NKTDIKNEIVKDK
+294 NKSDTKNDSNQDK
-307 KVESDSVTKKSK
+307 QAEGDAASKKNK

-412 AGEETEV
+412 SGEETEV

-438 IDHGIEVPEV
+438 IDHGIEIPEV
-448 RLQKGKNEKGKVN
+448 RLEKGKKEKGRVN

-484 EKVKQKAIDK
+484 DKVKQKAIDK
-494 GLITTEQAREM
+494 GLITAEQAREM
-505 DSNKAAE
+505 DANKAAE

-578 IGDEK
+578 VGEEK

-631 QNRAQGEATVV
+631 QKRTQGEATVV

-674 FVKEIAGATILGN
+674 FVKQIAGATILGN